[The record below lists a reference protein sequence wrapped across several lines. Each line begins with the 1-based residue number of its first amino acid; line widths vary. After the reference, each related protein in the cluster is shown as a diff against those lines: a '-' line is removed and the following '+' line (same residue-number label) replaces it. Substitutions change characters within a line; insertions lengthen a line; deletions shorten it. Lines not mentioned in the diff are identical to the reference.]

1 VQLLTVV
8 ALLTIVGVKPS
19 TPGAPELLS
28 CPLMTDTATEVTVRL
43 KAQDPKKRDVSYLV
57 DWGDGRP
64 ASWTDYIQSGSER
77 EEHHTYDKTGT
88 MIVRARARAHAF
100 ATPDTM
106 PSDWSRP
113 CTLNV
118 VSSLIKWVFPV
129 PAGTFCAPA
138 LDSNGNVYF
147 GDEEVWFYSLTPEGK
162 LRWRFRVS
170 DTLEGAISAGAA
182 VGNNTVYFPCEDMHI
197 YALTLDGKLLWSYKT
212 ASAAVAA
219 PALGADGMIYASD
232 DSGMVYCL
240 NNQGILRWS
249 FLTQD
254 EIDNGLTIGPDGT
267 IYVPADSMYALS
279 PAGKK
284 LWATGAQEEDNPF
297 YSATFGPDGNLYGG
311 NKDGYLYCLDRKT
324 GGIIWRAAAPDEDE
338 IHGEPVFGPDNTVY
352 FGSDDY
358 TISAKLKDGSPQTLI
373 ETDDKVQSTP
383 AVNAKGTIYFL
394 SLDGFFYAL
403 TPGGKVKWSKQIAS
417 VEVEWIPCSPVIAPD
432 GTVYIGSF
440 QDAFYAFQGDG
451 APLNGKW
458 SMIRGD
464 ARHTGRA
471 PQTR

>member
-1 VQLLTVV
+1 
-8 ALLTIVGVKPS
+8 
-19 TPGAPELLS
+19 
-28 CPLMTDTATEVTVRL
+28 MTDVASEVSIQL
-43 KAQDPKKRDVSYLV
+43 KTQDPKQRDVSYQT
-57 DWGDGRP
+57 DWGDGTP
-64 ASWTDYIQSGSER
+64 LSWSEYFQSGAER
-77 EEHHTYDKTGT
+77 WEQHTYARTGK
-88 MIVRARARAHAF
+88 MVVRARARAHAF
-100 ATPDTM
+100 ATPDTA
-106 PSDWSRP
+106 PSEWSKP
-113 CTLNV
+113 CTLTVEPNLV
-118 VSSLIKWVFPV
+118 KWHFSV

-138 LDSNGNVYF
+138 LDSAGNIYF
-147 GDEEVWFYSLTPEGK
+147 GDEEGWFYSLAPDGK

-170 DTLEGAISAGAA
+170 DSLEGAISAGAA
-182 VGNNTVYFPCEDMHI
+182 VGNGAVYFPCEDMHI
-197 YALTLDGKLLWSYKT
+197 YALTLDGKLLWSYRT

-219 PALGADGMIYASD
+219 PALGLDGMIYASD

-297 YSATFGPDGNLYGG
+297 YSAVIGPDGNLYGG

-324 GGIIWRAAAPDEDE
+324 GRIVWRAAAPDEDE
-338 IHGEPVFGPDNTVY
+338 IHGEPVFGPDNTIY

-358 TISAKLKDGSPQTLI
+358 TVSAKSADGSPVTLI

-383 AVNAKGTIYFL
+383 AVNANGTIYFL
-394 SLDGFFYAL
+394 SLDGYFYAL
-403 TPGGKVKWSKQIAS
+403 LPSGQVKWKKQIAS
-417 VEVEWIPCSPVIAPD
+417 IPVEWIPASPVIAPD
-432 GTVYIGSF
+432 GTVYVGSF
-440 QDAFYAFQGDG
+440 QDGFYAFAGDG
-451 APLNGKW
+451 APLTGKW
-458 SMIRGD
+458 SMIRGN
-464 ARHTGRA
+464 AQHTGRA